1 MNFLIDRCA
10 GHRLAEWLRQLG
22 HEVSE
27 SRNCGPDPGDR
38 VLLDWAAAENRVLVT
53 IDKDFG
59 AFVFL
64 DEAPHCGMVRLPD
77 VPTEKRIKL
86 MEQVLQNHTA
96 DLLDKAIVTV
106 RGGRIRVSKV
116 S

>member
-1 MNFLIDRCA
+1 
-10 GHRLAEWLRQLG
+10 
-22 HEVSE
+22 
-27 SRNCGPDPGDR
+27 
-38 VLLDWAAAENRVLVT
+38 
-53 IDKDFG
+53 
-59 AFVFL
+59 
-64 DEAPHCGMVRLPD
+64 MVRLPD

-86 MEQVLQNHTA
+86 MEQVLQNHTT